1 MDMVNLI
8 RVAIADDHPMI
19 RVGGRRTLERDEQF
33 RVVAEAPDGKALL
46 SMVRTSQPDVL
57 LLDIEMPDGPIVRLI
72 PQVRLCSPATR
83 IVILS
88 AHTEARYL
96 QPLRELDVSGFIV
109 KDEAPERLLQAV
121 RVVHGG
127 ESWFSHAAS
136 RAFSGMAQADRTNP
150 NGKLTRREQQIFEL
164 MQLALDNATIAEQLN
179 LSKQTVRRYATIIYE
194 KLGVKNRIQAI
205 VEADKALREPAP
217 MSLN

>member
-1 MDMVNLI
+1 
-8 RVAIADDHPMI
+8 
-19 RVGGRRTLERDEQF
+19 
-33 RVVAEAPDGKALL
+33 LL
-46 SMVRTSQPDVL
+46 SMLRSFQSDVL
-57 LLDIEMPDGPIVRLI
+57 LLDIEMPDGPSAGLI
-72 PQVRLCSPATR
+72 PEVRKCSPSTR

-88 AHTEARYL
+88 AHTEPRYL
-96 QPLRELDVSGFIV
+96 QPLRELDIAGFIV

-127 ESWFSHAAS
+127 ESWFSHAVS
-136 RAFSGMAQADRTNP
+136 QIFSQLAQAERSNS

-205 VEADKALREPAP
+205 VEADKGLREPAP
-217 MSLN
+217 PLLN